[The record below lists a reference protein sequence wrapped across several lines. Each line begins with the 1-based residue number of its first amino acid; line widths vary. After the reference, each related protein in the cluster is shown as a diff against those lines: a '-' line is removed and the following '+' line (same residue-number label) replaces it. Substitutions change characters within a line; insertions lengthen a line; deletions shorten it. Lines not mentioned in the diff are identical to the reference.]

1 MKIGDEIFDRLEQ
14 ISACSTPGTGVT
26 RMPFTPEHDQALDLL
41 RDWMEQAGLEVSL
54 DDAGTL
60 VGRKTGSDP
69 ARTLLIGSHQDS
81 IPNGGKYDG
90 ILGIVLPIVCLERL
104 REERLP
110 FSVEILAFADE
121 EGVRFPTALVGSR
134 SLAGSFDPAVLSLCD
149 DRGMPLRDA
158 IKSYNLDPENIVN
171 LKRDADKV
179 TGFLEVHIEQ
189 GPVLESKD
197 LPVGIVTSICGIE
210 RWQVR
215 LEGRAAHAGTTP
227 MHLRRDALAGA
238 AEIVSEVER
247 YCRERDELVG
257 VVGSLNVEPN
267 AVNVIPAV
275 TRFSIELRSGSD
287 HLRET
292 AGRDI
297 AGIVEEMAT
306 RRGLLLEI
314 DKTYTQMAAQCDPG
328 LSDSLENAV
337 TDAVVPAFRL
347 MSGATHDA
355 SAMADLCPIAMLFVR
370 CREGISHHHEEAI
383 TAEDAGIAADIL
395 IRFLRTLT

>member
-1 MKIGDEIFDRLEQ
+1 MNIGNEIFDRLER
-14 ISACSTPGTGVT
+14 ISACSGPGPGVT
-26 RMPFTPEHDQALDLL
+26 RMPFTPEHDQALDLI
-41 RDWMEQAGLEVSL
+41 RDWMGRAGLDIRL

-60 VGRKTGSDP
+60 IGRKPGSDP
-69 ARTLLIGSHQDS
+69 ERTLLIGSHQDS

-90 ILGIVLPIVCLERL
+90 ILGVVLPIVCLEKL
-104 REERLP
+104 REEQLP

-134 SLAGSFDPAVLSLCD
+134 SLAGSFDPAVLSLRD
-149 DRGMPLRDA
+149 DRGTPLRDA
-158 IKSYNLDPENIVN
+158 LKGYNLDPENIVN
-171 LKRDADKV
+171 LKRDADRV
-179 TGFLEVHIEQ
+179 MGFLEVHIEQ

-227 MHLRRDALAGA
+227 MHLRHDALAGA

-257 VVGSLNVEPN
+257 VVGALNVEPN

-287 HLRET
+287 RLREK

-297 AGIVEEMAT
+297 AGVVEKTAT

-314 DKTYTQMAAQCDPG
+314 DRTYTQVAAQCDPG
-328 LSDSLENAV
+328 LSASLERAV
-337 TDAVVPAFRL
+337 TDADVPAFRL

-370 CREGISHHHEEAI
+370 CREGISHHHEEEI

-395 IRFLRTLT
+395 IRFLRTLS